1 MEGKKLFLRP
11 KDHFRYIYFFYS
23 KLHSILENPLMTCA
37 IWTEEK
43 WEFRG
48 HHTQKLSAKRISDRR
63 RQVKTFLLK

>member
-1 MEGKKLFLRP
+1 M
-11 KDHFRYIYFFYS
+11 
-23 KLHSILENPLMTCA
+23 HSILENPLMTCA